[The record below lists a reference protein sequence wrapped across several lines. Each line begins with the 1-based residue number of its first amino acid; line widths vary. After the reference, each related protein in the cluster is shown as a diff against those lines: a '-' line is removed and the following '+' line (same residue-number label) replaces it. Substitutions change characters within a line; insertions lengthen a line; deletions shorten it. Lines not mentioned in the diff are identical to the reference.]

1 MQQERSPNREIKMV
15 MSHEGRSPRHPASDE
30 YELLQRNYHVTLDG
44 KDFWE
49 EASRKLYS
57 IYGIDEKT
65 WAVINGDRAGW
76 IREGVKYFPRAIY
89 QIERYH
95 LKRDLRNLL
104 RGTPQLRRALKALED
119 NQAEELLAA
128 LAVAAK
134 ECPDE
139 KRQAAIRALKE
150 DLMTMPEACRDY
162 RVRLQEMGISAEGM
176 RGLGAAESNMDRFAN
191 RVKKRGQSWGRRGLQ
206 AIVQSLARQF
216 EGRLEQASEE
226 LNQTTLE
233 KVEKRLR
240 AGAGHVARESAEA
253 FQFKQAHPLIRSAGT
268 TASGGLSRL
277 IRKLSLPA

>member
-15 MSHEGRSPRHPASDE
+15 MSHEGWSPRHPASDE
-30 YELLQRNYHVTLDG
+30 YELLQRNYPVTLDG

-57 IYGIDEKT
+57 IYDIDEKT
-65 WAVINGDRAGW
+65 WPVINGDRAGW

-128 LAVAAK
+128 LAVAEK

-162 RVRLQEMGISAEGM
+162 RVRLKEMGISAEGM

-240 AGAGHVARESAEA
+240 AGAGHVAREIAEA
-253 FQFKQAHPLIRSAGT
+253 FQFKQAIH
-268 TASGGLSRL
+268 
-277 IRKLSLPA
+277 